1 MEESQDL
8 VRAGLRH
15 VAELCTV
22 AAITAPKSG
31 GPLFLKGAK
40 PFLLPF
46 AWKSSWVSV
55 SGAGVQ

>member
-1 MEESQDL
+1 M
-8 VRAGLRH
+8 
-15 VAELCTV
+15 AELCTV